1 MQGMATILV
10 ADDNRANRDAMAA
23 LLETAGHR
31 VLSSADGREAFER
44 AREHR
49 PDLVISDVLMPE
61 MDGYE
66 LARRLQLDPA
76 TAGTVVMSARRRR
89 RTWRSRT
96 AWRASWS
103 SPRTT
108 TPSSPPWTR
117 CSRRAPGRAPCR
129 ATSTAS
135 TCA

>member
-76 TAGTVVMSARRRR
+76 TAGTVVMFY
-89 RTWRSRT
+89 T
-96 AWRASWS
+96 A
-103 SPRTT
+103 
-108 TPSSPPWTR
+108 
-117 CSRRAPGRAPCR
+117 C
-129 ATSTAS
+129 
-135 TCA
+135 